1 LGIALEANRFFSF
14 LLSSALKIIDRYI
27 GRQVSVAAFIGVAT
41 LSSVLVFGKLLKEIF
56 ALMVEKDMP
65 LGTVVTF
72 IGYILPFSLIYTIP
86 WGFLTAVLLV
96 FGRLSAD
103 NELVSLRMTGMSL
116 ARICRSVFVL
126 AILLTALTLWINT
139 TIFPRAKSKIEE
151 AKYEMVVE
159 DPLSLFVA
167 DKEIMDFKGFCFY
180 TEGKVG
186 DRLKNLEVIQLNAAR
201 RPIKYIHAHRAYI
214 ENDDESDNLI
224 LTLEDAKIVDR
235 DSNSPTDVTKIKPG
249 IKVGKTYITIPLDQ
263 LRRDPKKFRAS
274 ILETSELIRRID
286 SSDKNSLT
294 QKEINTARTEVNKRY
309 SFSLACL
316 TFALIGIPLGV
327 TAQRRE
333 TSIGFALSLGIAA
346 LYFLFIIVAD
356 TLKDKDYAQYLMWVP
371 NLVFMG
377 LGIFLFMRLGRK

>member
-1 LGIALEANRFFSF
+1 M
-14 LLSSALKIIDRYI
+14 SALFNIIDRYI
-27 GRQVSVAAFIGVAT
+27 GRQVAVAAIIGVAT

-56 ALMVEKDMP
+56 ELMVEKNMP

-103 NELVSLRMTGMSL
+103 NELISFRMAGMSL
-116 ARICRSVFVL
+116 TRICRSVFALALVL
-126 AILLTALTLWINT
+126 TCLTLWINT
-139 TIFPRAKSKIEE
+139 TIFPRAKGKIEE
-151 AKYEMVVE
+151 AKYDMVVE

-180 TEGKVG
+180 TEGRTG
-186 DRLKNLEVIQLNAAR
+186 DKLKNLEVIQLNASR
-201 RPIKYIHAHRAYI
+201 RPIKYIHASTASI
-214 ENDDESDNLI
+214 EHDIETDNL
-224 LTLEDAKIVDR
+224 LLVLEDATIVDR
-235 DSNSPTDVTKIKPG
+235 DSKDPTNISKIKPG
-249 IKVGKTYITIPLDQ
+249 IQFGKTYITIALDQ
-263 LRRDPKKFRAS
+263 LRRDPSKFRAT
-274 ILETSELIRRID
+274 ILETPELIRRIHATD
-286 SSDKNSLT
+286 DDILT
-294 QKEINTARTEVNKRY
+294 EKQKNTARTEVNKRY

-333 TSIGFALSLGIAA
+333 TSIGFAFSLAIAA

-356 TLKDKDYAQYLMWVP
+356 TVKDKDYAPYLMWLP

-377 LGIFLFMRLGRK
+377 LGIFLFSRLGRK

>member
-1 LGIALEANRFFSF
+1 M
-14 LLSSALKIIDRYI
+14 SALFNIIDRYI
-27 GRQVSVAAFIGVAT
+27 GRQVAVAAFIGVAT

-56 ALMVEKDMP
+56 ELMVEKNMP

-103 NELVSLRMTGMSL
+103 NELISFRMAGMSL
-116 ARICRSVFVL
+116 TRICRSVFALALVL
-126 AILLTALTLWINT
+126 TCLTLWINT

-151 AKYEMVVE
+151 AKYDMVVE

-180 TEGKVG
+180 TEGRTG
-186 DRLKNLEVIQLNAAR
+186 DKLKNLEVIQLNASR
-201 RPIKYIHAHRAYI
+201 KPIKYIHASTASI
-214 ENDDESDNLI
+214 EHDIETDNL
-224 LTLEDAKIVDR
+224 LLVLEDATIVDR
-235 DSNSPTDVTKIKPG
+235 DSKDPTNISKIKPG
-249 IKVGKTYITIPLDQ
+249 IQIGKTYITIALDQ
-263 LRRDPKKFRAS
+263 LRRDPSKFRAT
-274 ILETSELIRRID
+274 ILETPELIRRINATD
-286 SSDKNSLT
+286 DDILT
-294 QKEINTARTEVNKRY
+294 EKQKNTARTEVNKRY

-333 TSIGFALSLGIAA
+333 TSIGFAFSLAIAA

-356 TLKDKDYAQYLMWVP
+356 TVKDKDYAPYLMWLP

-377 LGIFLFMRLGRK
+377 LGIFLFSRLGRK

>member
-1 LGIALEANRFFSF
+1 M
-14 LLSSALKIIDRYI
+14 KIIDRYI
-27 GRQVSVAAFIGVAT
+27 GRQVGVAAFIGVAT

-126 AILLTALTLWINT
+126 AILLTGLTLWINT
-139 TIFPRAKSKIEE
+139 TIFPRAKSQIEE

-214 ENDDESDNLI
+214 ENDDETNNLI

>member
-1 LGIALEANRFFSF
+1 M
-14 LLSSALKIIDRYI
+14 SALFNIIDRYI
-27 GRQVSVAAFIGVAT
+27 GRQVAVAAFIGVAT

-56 ALMVEKDMP
+56 ELMVEKNMP

-103 NELVSLRMTGMSL
+103 NELISFRMAGMSL
-116 ARICRSVFVL
+116 TRICRSVFALALVL
-126 AILLTALTLWINT
+126 TCLTLWINT

-151 AKYEMVVE
+151 AKYDMVVE

-180 TEGKVG
+180 TEGRTG
-186 DRLKNLEVIQLNAAR
+186 DKLKNLEVIQLNASR
-201 RPIKYIHAHRAYI
+201 RPIKYIHASTASI
-214 ENDDESDNLI
+214 EHDIETDNL
-224 LTLEDAKIVDR
+224 LLVLEDATIVDR
-235 DSNSPTDVTKIKPG
+235 DSKDPTNISKIKPG
-249 IKVGKTYITIPLDQ
+249 IQIGKTYITIALDQ
-263 LRRDPKKFRAS
+263 LRRDPSKFRAT
-274 ILETSELIRRID
+274 ILETPELIRRINATD
-286 SSDKNSLT
+286 DDILT
-294 QKEINTARTEVNKRY
+294 EKQKNTARTEVNKRY

-333 TSIGFALSLGIAA
+333 TSIGFAFSLAIAA

-356 TLKDKDYAQYLMWVP
+356 TVKDKDYAPYLMWLP

-377 LGIFLFMRLGRK
+377 LGIFLFSRLGRK

>member
-1 LGIALEANRFFSF
+1 L
-14 LLSSALKIIDRYI
+14 SALFNIIDRYI
-27 GRQVSVAAFIGVAT
+27 GRQVAVAAIIGVAT

-56 ALMVEKDMP
+56 ELMVEKNMP

-103 NELVSLRMTGMSL
+103 NELISFRMAGMSL
-116 ARICRSVFVL
+116 TRICRSVFALALVL
-126 AILLTALTLWINT
+126 TCLTLWINT
-139 TIFPRAKSKIEE
+139 TIFPRAKGKIEE
-151 AKYEMVVE
+151 AKYDMVVE

-180 TEGKVG
+180 TEGRTG
-186 DRLKNLEVIQLNAAR
+186 DKLKNLEVIQLNASR
-201 RPIKYIHAHRAYI
+201 RPIKYIHASTASI
-214 ENDDESDNLI
+214 EHDIETDNL
-224 LTLEDAKIVDR
+224 LLVLEDATIVDR
-235 DSNSPTDVTKIKPG
+235 DSKDPTNISKIKPG
-249 IKVGKTYITIPLDQ
+249 IQFGKTYITIALDQ
-263 LRRDPKKFRAS
+263 LRRDPSKFRAT
-274 ILETSELIRRID
+274 ILETPELIRRIHATD
-286 SSDKNSLT
+286 DDILT
-294 QKEINTARTEVNKRY
+294 EKQKNTARTEVNKRY

-333 TSIGFALSLGIAA
+333 TSIGFAFSLAIAA

-356 TLKDKDYAQYLMWVP
+356 TVKDKDYAPYLMWLP

-377 LGIFLFMRLGRK
+377 LGIFLFSRLGRK

>member
-1 LGIALEANRFFSF
+1 M
-14 LLSSALKIIDRYI
+14 SALFNIIDRYI
-27 GRQVSVAAFIGVAT
+27 GRQVAVAAIIGVAT

-56 ALMVEKDMP
+56 ELMVEKNMP

-103 NELVSLRMTGMSL
+103 NELISFRMAGMSL
-116 ARICRSVFVL
+116 TRICRSVFALALVL
-126 AILLTALTLWINT
+126 TCLTLWINT
-139 TIFPRAKSKIEE
+139 TIFPRAKGKIEE
-151 AKYEMVVE
+151 AKYDMVVE

-180 TEGKVG
+180 TEGRTG
-186 DRLKNLEVIQLNAAR
+186 DKLKNLEVIQLNASR
-201 RPIKYIHAHRAYI
+201 RPIKYIHASTASI
-214 ENDDESDNLI
+214 EHDIETDNL
-224 LTLEDAKIVDR
+224 LLVLEDATIVDR
-235 DSNSPTDVTKIKPG
+235 DSKDPTNISKIKPG
-249 IKVGKTYITIPLDQ
+249 IQFGKTYITIALDQ
-263 LRRDPKKFRAS
+263 LRRDPSKFRAT
-274 ILETSELIRRID
+274 ILETPELIRRIHATD
-286 SSDKNSLT
+286 DDILTEKQKNT
-294 QKEINTARTEVNKRY
+294 PRTEVNKRY

-333 TSIGFALSLGIAA
+333 TSIGFAFSLAIAA

-356 TLKDKDYAQYLMWVP
+356 TVKDKDYAPYLMWLP

-377 LGIFLFMRLGRK
+377 LGIFLFSRLGRK